1 MTRSGNPARRA
12 AEADPVVQQ
21 TARVL
26 RDLVELVGALERDG
40 LHPDV
45 LIHAQA
51 AGAGLLAVHSYQ
63 TGQKPPWERLKEIR

>member
-12 AEADPVVQQ
+12 AEADPVTVQ
-21 TARVL
+21 TAKVL
-26 RDLVELVGALERDG
+26 RDLVELVGALQRSG

-63 TGQKPPWERLKEIR
+63 TKQLPPWERLKEIR

>member
-1 MTRSGNPARRA
+1 MSRSGNPARRA

-21 TARVL
+21 TAKVL
-26 RDLVELVGALERDG
+26 RDLVDLVGVLQRAG

-45 LIHAQA
+45 LVHAQA

-63 TGQKPPWERLKEIR
+63 TKQLPPWDRMKEIR